1 MKSSQRLAAATAVL
15 LLAAVH
21 AFAQLPKDPEERAK
35 VLKQIM
41 ESNARQLTL
50 FDREGKELSAV
61 GTKELYQQP
70 VFSPDAGRMAVIKQD
85 LEKESND
92 LWIVEVASGK
102 ATKITVSGERESVA
116 APAWSPDGSRVA
128 YVGLRQGAY
137 GLYQKASNGE
147 GSEEL
152 LYKNNAPLTL
162 TDWSMDGKYLTYFS
176 SDLGGGG
183 LYAFPMTG
191 NGDRKPIELFHSKSQ
206 VTGPRLSP
214 DDRFVAYISNE
225 TGKTELYV
233 RASNLPAAQN
243 ATPSAGPWKLSEQGA
258 QGMAFWRRDGKE
270 LTFLGPDRGI
280 MSVSLT
286 TSPDFEFSKPNVLFR
301 LPETTPVAPG
311 TASVNRDANR
321 FVIAVPPPQ
330 LRQLTLVDRYGKVSG
345 TIGQPGVFGR
355 VQFSPDGKHL
365 LVVKNDPQTGISNV
379 WVWDIATGKTT
390 AITNEILSI
399 NSPVW
404 SHDGKQIAYVLFK
417 DTYGSVY
424 RKTADGTGDPEL
436 LFRYTPGAG
445 VGLTDWSRDGNFLTF
460 STGVLLIIPLN
471 DGKKATDRTAL
482 EWLREDY
489 DAFNGRFS
497 PDGHLLAYMSNE
509 TDVLTAQ
516 IYVRPFDPNKPGTPA
531 APAVPVTNLKGGASS
546 IYWRQDGKEMYF
558 LNRDREVMVSELS
571 TSPKLQAGTPQA
583 LFKIP
588 DPLAGVADVSPDG
601 ERFMLYMP
609 VK

>member
-1 MKSSQRLAAATAVL
+1 
-15 LLAAVH
+15 
-21 AFAQLPKDPEERAK
+21 
-35 VLKQIM
+35 
-41 ESNARQLTL
+41 
-50 FDREGKELSAV
+50 
-61 GTKELYQQP
+61 
-70 VFSPDAGRMAVIKQD
+70 
-85 LEKESND
+85 
-92 LWIVEVASGK
+92 
-102 ATKITVSGERESVA
+102 
-116 APAWSPDGSRVA
+116 
-128 YVGLRQGAY
+128 
-137 GLYQKASNGE
+137 
-147 GSEEL
+147 
-152 LYKNNAPLTL
+152 
-162 TDWSMDGKYLTYFS
+162 
-176 SDLGGGG
+176 
-183 LYAFPMTG
+183 
-191 NGDRKPIELFHSKSQ
+191 
-206 VTGPRLSP
+206 
-214 DDRFVAYISNE
+214 
-225 TGKTELYV
+225 
-233 RASNLPAAQN
+233 
-243 ATPSAGPWKLSEQGA
+243 
-258 QGMAFWRRDGKE
+258 MAFWRRDGKE

-311 TASVNRDANR
+311 TASVNRDVNR

-330 LRQLTLVDRYGKVSG
+330 LRQLTLVDRHGKVLG
-345 TIGQPGVFGR
+345 TIGQPGLFGR
-355 VQFSPDGKHL
+355 VQFSHDGKHL

-379 WVWDIATGKTT
+379 WTWDIATGKTT

-417 DTYGSVY
+417 DSYGSVY
-424 RKTADGTGDPEL
+424 RKAADGAGDPEL

-445 VGLTDWSRDGNFLTF
+445 VGLTDWSPDGNFLTF

-497 PDGHLLAYMSNE
+497 PDGHLVAYMSNE

-558 LNRDREVMVSELS
+558 LNRDREVMVADLS

-601 ERFMLYMP
+601 ERFILYMP

>member
-233 RASNLPAAQN
+233 RASNLPATQN

-311 TASVNRDANR
+311 TASVNRDVNR

-330 LRQLTLVDRYGKVSG
+330 LRQLTLVDRHGKVLG
-345 TIGQPGVFGR
+345 TIGQPGLFGR
-355 VQFSPDGKHL
+355 VQFSHDGKHL

-379 WVWDIATGKTT
+379 WAWDIATGKTT

-417 DTYGSVY
+417 DSYGSVY
-424 RKTADGTGDPEL
+424 RKAADGTGDPEL

-445 VGLTDWSRDGNFLTF
+445 VGLTDWSPDGNFLTF

-558 LNRDREVMVSELS
+558 LNRDREVMVADLS
-571 TSPKLQAGTPQA
+571 TSPKLQVGTPQA

-601 ERFMLYMP
+601 ERFILYMP